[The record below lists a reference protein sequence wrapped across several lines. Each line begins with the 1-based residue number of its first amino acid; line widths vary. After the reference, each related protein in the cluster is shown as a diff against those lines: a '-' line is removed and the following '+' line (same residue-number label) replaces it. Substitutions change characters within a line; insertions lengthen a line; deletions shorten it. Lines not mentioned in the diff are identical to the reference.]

1 MEREMKMGAD
11 ADKEGIPAVVDAY
24 FDGVYSGNVGALREL
39 FDVNAQVYGEVDGQP
54 YHKSIQA
61 YLDGVATRQSPKALG
76 EPFLMK
82 TLAIDRLG
90 SIASV
95 KLHSPML
102 GFNYQLYLTL
112 CLWQGKWRIVGKT
125 FTNRPA

>member
-1 MEREMKMGAD
+1 MQMDQDKD
-11 ADKEGIPAVVDAY
+11 AIAAIVDAY
-24 FDGVYSGNVGALREL
+24 FDGVYSGNATALNAL
-39 FDVNAQVYGEVDGQP
+39 FDVNAQVYGEVDGLAYRKP
-54 YHKSIQA
+54 IQA
-61 YLDGVATRQSPKALG
+61 YLDGVAARQSPKALG

-102 GFNYQLYLTL
+102 GFNYHLYLTL
-112 CLWQGKWRIVGKT
+112 CLWDGNWRIVSKT